1 MTVTSE
7 GGGLPAVKMTIES
20 KWLGACAA
28 DQKPGDVIMP
38 GGVKVNVPELQ
49 KGAPASDIL
58 PPPAK

>member
-28 DQKPGDVIMP
+28 DQKPGDVVMA
-38 GGVKVNVPELQ
+38 GGMKINVPKLQ
-49 KGAPASDIL
+49 KGAPAPDASPL
-58 PPPAK
+58 PAR